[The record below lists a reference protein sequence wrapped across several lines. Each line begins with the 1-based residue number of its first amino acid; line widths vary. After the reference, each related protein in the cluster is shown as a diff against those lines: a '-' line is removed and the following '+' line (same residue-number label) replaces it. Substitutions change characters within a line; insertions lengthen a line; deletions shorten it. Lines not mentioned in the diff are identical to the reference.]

1 VSPSSRSRRLAA
13 GLAATALA
21 FTAAGAASAAQA
33 VSTAPAAAPGP
44 LMNFVVNTQADD
56 GHVKKVEQA
65 IKAAGGTVVQSWK
78 QIGVVIAQS
87 TNPAFRT
94 DVRVGRNG
102 RAVESV
108 GATRTAAVSEGPAG
122 AATKTSGTSAGAVG
136 ATGAKTGLNLA
147 GDTEATPVPDPR
159 ESEQWDMV
167 QIKADQAHQVT
178 DGSRRVLVGINDSGV
193 DDTHPDLAPNFDAK
207 DSVNCIDNGVPNT
220 TPGAWRP
227 TTSSHGTHVAGT
239 VAAAR
244 NGIGIVGVAPGVRI
258 ASVKVVNDAGYIYPE
273 YSICGFIWAA
283 EHHMDVTNHSYFI
296 DPWEFWCD
304 DNGDQGAVQESV
316 RRAVA
321 FASDHGVLSV
331 AAAGNSNTDL
341 ANKTSD
347 SASPNDST
355 KVTRPINNDC
365 LDMPTELPGVITVAS
380 TTQAVAKSSFSNF
393 GLNVIDVAAPG
404 SSILSTVPGG
414 YAKFSGTSMAS
425 PHVTGIAALMKSVHP
440 GWSPRELEKQ
450 LRKEADDTACPVTP
464 DARCTGTTANNAF
477 FGEGIADALDAVNR
491 H

>member
-1 VSPSSRSRRLAA
+1 VPLSSRSRRLAA

-21 FTAAGAASAAQA
+21 FTAAGAATAAQA
-33 VSTAPAAAPGP
+33 APMAPAAALGP
-44 LMNFVVNTQADD
+44 LMNFVVNTQADT

-65 IKAAGGTVVQSWK
+65 IKAADGTVVQSWK

-87 TNPAFRT
+87 TNPNFRT

-102 RAVESV
+102 SAVESV

-122 AATKTSGTSAGAVG
+122 AAKTTGTTAGAVG
-136 ATGAKTGLNLA
+136 ATAAKTGLNLV
-147 GDTEATPVPDPR
+147 GDTEAVPVADPR

-178 DGSRRVLVGINDSGV
+178 DGSRKVLVGINDSGV

-227 TTSSHGTHVAGT
+227 TTSTHGTHVAGT

-258 ASVKVVNDAGYIYPE
+258 ASVKVVNDDGFIYPE

-321 FASDHGVLSV
+321 FATQHGVLSV

-341 ANKTSD
+341 ANKTID
-347 SASPNDST
+347 KASPNDST
-355 KVTRPINNDC
+355 KVTRPITNDC

-380 TTQAVAKSSFSNF
+380 TTQAGVKS
-393 GLNVIDVAAPG
+393 AACHRDRRADEVGAPRLEPARAG
-404 SSILSTVPGG
+404 EAAAQRGRRFRLSGHAG
-414 YAKFSGTSMAS
+414 RAMHRYDG
-425 PHVTGIAALMKSVHP
+425 
-440 GWSPRELEKQ
+440 EQ
-450 LRKEADDTACPVTP
+450 LLLR
-464 DARCTGTTANNAF
+464 
-477 FGEGIADALDAVNR
+477 
-491 H
+491 